1 MDAAND
7 RSARAAA
14 AAERVSEELQRA
26 RESIGRAAGNAG
38 ADLAAQLERLQN
50 DIADIK
56 RTVAGFAGTSGAEA
70 RDAASRIGDIASEK
84 IDEFADRARHESESI
99 VRDLEAYARKNP
111 YQVLAG
117 ALGLGVLLG
126 LLLRRR

>member
-7 RSARAAA
+7 RSRAST

-26 RESIGRAAGNAG
+26 RDNIVRAADSAG
-38 ADLAAQLERLQN
+38 ADLAAELERLQG

-56 RTVAGFAGTSGAEA
+56 RTLAGFAEASGAEA
-70 RDAASRIGDIASEK
+70 RGAASRLGGVASEK
-84 IDEFADRARHESESI
+84 IDEFAERARSESETI
-99 VRDLEAYARKNP
+99 VGELEAYARKNP

-117 ALGLGVLLG
+117 ALGIGVIIG
-126 LLLRRR
+126 LLMRRR